1 MAPALVDCCCVEDDD
16 DALEARVSAGG
27 RLGFRLIFFLFWNLI
42 FVSPKLFFRVVA
54 ISDLMR
60 KSSLPTCKT
69 MIFHRHRATHSP
81 KKSILAALKNR
92 ICSGDALTYITLSHS
107 PISVY
112 IFINIII
119 GLFS

>member
-27 RLGFRLIFFLFWNLI
+27 RLGFRLIFFVLESYF
-42 FVSPKLFFRVVA
+42 FSPKLFFRVVA

-69 MIFHRHRATHSP
+69 MLFHRHRATHSP
-81 KKSILAALKNR
+81 KKSILAAWKNR